1 MRWVYWA
8 KEEVSLASET
18 GLDWNQLPSGLQIVK
33 PWEETPHQHHHQHQH
48 RYEQSATCVNCAAWG
63 EFWFLMME
71 PRRKRSGYWI
81 FIFHLHHL
89 CLLKNLQHSSISTAP
104 QITNVVMFITEV
116 SWPLVRNS
124 TSFSNY
130 WLFEPLPSSC
140 TTIIIINFYNY
151 FTWVLIIWP
160 VTTHDQKAKFI
171 SVIIKIIT
179 ITAPIVL

>member
-1 MRWVYWA
+1 MNSLPLVSIVQPGVSFDFWWWNR
-8 KEEVSLASET
+8 EEK
-18 GLDWNQLPSGLQIVK
+18 LDIG
-33 PWEETPHQHHHQHQH
+33 
-48 RYEQSATCVNCAAWG
+48 
-63 EFWFLMME
+63 FLLTD
-71 PRRKRSGYWI
+71 
-81 FIFHLHHL
+81 LHHL

-160 VTTHDQKAKFI
+160 VTTHNQKAKFI

-179 ITAPIVL
+179 ITAPIVHYIMNMPWQWPTMLTMMTMTYYCKRAITERATLDRIILI